1 MTLMFRSTML
11 PGVFMG
17 MVAGKLTKGSIAGG
31 VPNIFLL
38 VIIGWLFFRAVM

>member
-1 MTLMFRSTML
+1 MGESGF
-11 PGVFMG
+11 PVDEDFYG

-31 VPNIFLL
+31 MPNIFLL